1 MKNQRQI
8 KNILINPGIQFRLF
22 VPYLVMLA
30 IATLLLNGVL
40 FFIVSTVHQVF
51 PDMTPEQSEE
61 LNRTLFRSV
70 IASAV
75 GLSVMAFLGFALT
88 TVLSHRLLG
97 PLVPIRR
104 HLQKL
109 IEGKYDDRLRLR
121 KTDELHFLADDLNK
135 LTEKLGERSK
145 NSVSGS

>member
-8 KNILINPGIQFRLF
+8 KNILVNPGIQFRLF

-40 FFIVSTVHQVF
+40 FFIVSTVYQVF
-51 PDMTPEQSEE
+51 PDMTPEQSDE

-70 IASAV
+70 IVSAV
-75 GLSVMAFLGFALT
+75 GLSIMAFLGFVLT

-104 HLQKL
+104 HIQKL
-109 IEGKYDDRLRLR
+109 IEGRYEDRLRLR
-121 KTDELHFLADDLNK
+121 KKDELHFLADDINA

-145 NSVSGS
+145 GSVSGS

>member
-8 KNILINPGIQFRLF
+8 KNILIHPGIQFRLF

-70 IASAV
+70 IVSAI

-104 HLQKL
+104 HIQKL
-109 IEGKYDDRLRLR
+109 IDGQYDDRLRLR
-121 KTDELHFLADDLNK
+121 KTDELQFLADDINA
-135 LTEKLGERSK
+135 LTEKLSERSK
-145 NSVSGS
+145 NSVSGT